1 MPVAKYRKKPI
12 EIEAIQWTGK
22 NTDLVAGWIRGGGG
36 SVLVGGINE
45 RAQRVM
51 LIRTLEG
58 PLSVT
63 VGDYVIQG
71 IAQEFYPCKPK
82 IFAATYDT
90 IEAEGD

>member
-36 SVLVGGINE
+36 SVLVGGIDE

-63 VGDYVIQG
+63 VGDFVIKG
-71 IAQEFYPCKPK
+71 IEDEFYPCKER
-82 IFAATYDT
+82 IFEATYEPVD
-90 IEAEGD
+90 